1 MSEPEPQF
9 FGFAD
14 LRVDVGRR
22 VLLRGGDPVPLT
34 PRVFDTLLFMVRH
47 HGRVIEKDELMRAIW
62 PDAFVEE
69 NNLNQNISTLRR
81 ALGENRGENRY
92 IATVPGRGYRFVA
105 EVTRIH
111 DSVAGSAD
119 TDVPAAAAVD
129 SRTANPLVRTPSDS
143 RVHASRIALGVTA
156 LVVAIFALA
165 WGISPRFLA
174 RTPSLPSAAAVKTM
188 AVLPF
193 KPVVV
198 EHSDESL
205 ELGIADSLIATLSSL
220 SGLTVSPLSA
230 VRGFGKPDQDPLAAG
245 RALGV
250 EAVLDGTILKTDN
263 RIRIT
268 TRLMRV
274 SDGKQLWAD
283 HFEDG
288 ITDIFA
294 VQESISDRVT
304 KELALELT
312 GQEREVFAK
321 RYTNDPQAYELYLRG
336 RFLLAA
342 TQGESTRKAIGFFED
357 AIQRDSGY
365 ALAYAWLANA
375 HRVLPISADVPPR
388 LAFPQASAAALN
400 ALRLDGRLAEAH
412 SSLGWIKLW
421 SDWDWQASEKE
432 FRRALEIN
440 PNEPVALLGYAHLL
454 SDMNRDQEAL
464 TFAER
469 AIQGD
474 PISAYAGTLKAHF
487 LFQARR
493 YPEAIAALGRTLE
506 LQPTYWIGQ
515 ITLGKA
521 LIETRECDKAIAA
534 FQNARKYSEGVSEPI
549 SLIGYTYAVCG
560 HKDGA
565 AQALRDLEAISADK
579 YVPPHY
585 FALVYQG
592 LGESAEA
599 LRWLERAYQEK
610 DVHMVFLG
618 RDPKWDSLRG
628 DLRFVSLMR
637 RLQLPQDAARHGS

>member
-9 FGFAD
+9 FDFAD

-22 VLLRGGDPVPLT
+22 VLLRGRDSVPLT
-34 PRVFDTLLFMVRH
+34 PRVFDTLLFLVRH

-111 DSVAGSAD
+111 DSAAGSAD
-119 TDVPAAAAVD
+119 ADVPAAADAVD
-129 SRTANPLVRTPSDS
+129 LRTANPPVRTRSDS
-143 RVHASRIALGVTA
+143 RVHPSRIALGVVA
-156 LVVAIFALA
+156 VVVGIFVLA
-165 WGISPRFLA
+165 WAISPRFLS
-174 RTPSLPSAAAVKTM
+174 RTPSLPSEAVRTM

-193 KPVVV
+193 KAVVV

-312 GQEREVFAK
+312 GRERELFAK
-321 RYTNDPQAYELYLRG
+321 RYTNDAQAYELYLRG
-336 RFLLAA
+336 RFLLTA
-342 TQGESTRKAIGFFED
+342 TQGESTRKAIGFFQD
-357 AIQRDSGY
+357 AIRRDPGY
-365 ALAYAWLANA
+365 ALAYAWLATSY
-375 HRVLPISADVPPR
+375 RVLPISADVPPR
-388 LAFPQASAAALN
+388 LAFPQATAAALN

-454 SDMNRDQEAL
+454 SDTNRDQEAL

-534 FQNARKYSEGVSEPI
+534 FQKAREFSGGVSEPI

-560 HKDGA
+560 HKDDA

-599 LRWLERAYQEK
+599 LRWLERAYEEK
-610 DVHMVFLG
+610 DVHLVFLG

-628 DLRFVSLMR
+628 DLRFASLMQ
-637 RLQLPQDAARHGS
+637 RLQLPQGAPRHGS

>member
-9 FGFAD
+9 FDFAD
-14 LRVDVGRR
+14 LRVDVVRR
-22 VLLRGGDPVPLT
+22 VLLRGGDSVPLT
-34 PRVFDTLLFMVRH
+34 PRVFDTLLFLVRH
-47 HGRVIEKDELMRAIW
+47 HGRVIDKDELMRAIW

-105 EVTRIH
+105 EVTRV
-111 DSVAGSAD
+111 DESVAHSSAVAA
-119 TDVPAAAAVD
+119 TPAVGAVAAAPPLG
-129 SRTANPLVRTPSDS
+129 TANDS
-143 RVHASRIALGVTA
+143 AARPSRIALA
-156 LVVAIFALA
+156 VVALA
-165 WGISPRFLA
+165 VGIVAIGWGISPRFRA
-174 RTPSLPSAAAVKTM
+174 RTPSLPSGAAVRTM

-193 KPVVV
+193 KPVVI
-198 EHSDESL
+198 ERSDESL

-245 RALGV
+245 LALGV

-312 GQEREVFAK
+312 GQERELFAK
-321 RYTNDPQAYELYLRG
+321 RYTSDAQAYELYLRG

-357 AIQRDSGY
+357 AIQRDPGY

-375 HRVLPISADVPPR
+375 YRVLPISADVPAR
-388 LAFPQASAAALN
+388 LAFPQATAAALN

-412 SSLGWIKLW
+412 SSIGWIKLW
-421 SDWDWQASEKE
+421 SDWDWQTSEKE
-432 FRRALEIN
+432 FRRALEVN

-454 SDMNRDQEAL
+454 SDTNRDQEAL
-464 TFAER
+464 TLAER

-534 FQNARKYSEGVSEPI
+534 FQKAREFSRGVSEPI

-560 HKDGA
+560 HKDSA
-565 AQALRDLEAISADK
+565 AQALRDLAAISADK

-628 DLRFVSLMR
+628 DQRFASLMQ
-637 RLQLPQDAARHGS
+637 RLQLPQGAPRHGS